1 MDECE
6 IKIQI
11 SSAPGLECDIIFI
24 TGLTG
29 DVERAKAKLQEQ
41 IKTLQTEIDQ
51 PFKNFRLNLTK

>member
-1 MDECE
+1 MNECE

-11 SSAPGLECDIIFI
+11 SSEPGLESDIIFI
-24 TGLTG
+24 TVLTG

-41 IKTLQTEIDQ
+41 IKTAQTEIDQ